1 MSGAV
6 ESSTAEFSGKK
17 QRFAHLL
24 FKRDVFSWALY
35 DFANTIFSMNI
46 VSSYFKPWLV
56 DDLGKPGF
64 TFDVTVALSMLGVAL
79 LSPALGALSDHA
91 TRKKRFL
98 FLFTLSCS
106 LSVVGFSVLPVSFF
120 VVILVLFGLSNFF
133 YEGSM
138 VFYNALLYS
147 VAADDSQA
155 RFISGF
161 GVSLGY
167 LGAIIG
173 LFAVLPFV
181 DGNLFGLKVPF
192 VTGSGRSGA
201 FLPTA
206 VMFLTL
212 AAPLFFF
219 VRERPGKSSVTRA
232 TSGAGLY
239 QAYRSLWRN
248 VRDAEQYPGLLRF
261 LLTDFFIKNAVNAVI
276 INIGVFCLYVIGL
289 NAAEKTIFLSIVTF
303 AAVIGSFVIGR
314 LAVHASL
321 HKAIIL
327 IAIGWIV
334 SMGLFGVATERWQF
348 WLLSALAGI
357 LLGGVWTVHRPYLA
371 EMVPKDELGKFF
383 GLYSLTGKSAAVVGP
398 LWWGL
403 FFWLFQSD
411 GPLGS
416 VFAKMFTVSDTLAQ
430 QLPYRA
436 AVASLSLLVVIGL
449 IIFTRGVSAPPE
461 PAPDER

>member
-1 MSGAV
+1 MSAV
-6 ESSTAEFSGKK
+6 TEGIVPK

-64 TFDVTVALSMLGVAL
+64 AFDVTVALSMLAVAI
-79 LSPALGALSDHA
+79 LSPALGALSDRDG
-91 TRKKRFL
+91 RKKRFL

-106 LSVVGFSVLPVSFF
+106 LSVAGFSVLPSSFF
-120 VVILVLFGLSNFF
+120 VVILLLFGLSNFF

-147 VAADDSQA
+147 VADNDSQA

-161 GVSLGY
+161 GVALGY
-167 LGAIIG
+167 LGAILG

-181 DGNLFGLKVPF
+181 DGDLFGIQIPF

-206 VMFLTL
+206 VIFFVL
-212 AAPLFFF
+212 ALPLFFF
-219 VRERPGKSSVTRA
+219 VRERIAKSEKQLNRGVS
-232 TSGAGLY
+232 
-239 QAYRSLWRN
+239 QAYRELWQN
-248 VRDAEQYPGLLRF
+248 IRDAEQYPGLMRF
-261 LLTDFFIKNAVNAVI
+261 LFADFFIKNAVNAVI

-289 NAAEKTIFLSIVTF
+289 SDAEKTIFLSIVTF

-321 HKAIIL
+321 RKAIIL

-334 SMGLFGVATERWQF
+334 SMALFGVAFERWQF

-357 LLGGVWTVHRPYLA
+357 LLGGVWTVHRPFLA

-403 FFWLFQSD
+403 FFWLFQPD
-411 GPLGS
+411 GPFGQ
-416 VFAKMFTVSDTLAQ
+416 VFMGMFSLSEAMAQ
-430 QLPYRA
+430 QLPYRV
-436 AVASLSLLVVIGL
+436 AVASLALLVGVGL
-449 IIFTRGVSAPPE
+449 LIFVRGAKPSE
-461 PAPDER
+461 TTTPDGE